1 MADEPDND
9 AEATQVE
16 SSGGS
21 KKKLIIIVALLAV
34 VGGGGA
40 FFMLSGEEE
49 TPADR
54 LARALELI
62 DKRETNWQIR
72 QAMEIVEELDEL
84 KYVDPDFPSGQH
96 YVRGM
101 ASFYDG
107 REFTGR
113 EQQERYL
120 KAIENFEFAAP
131 RGMPDERR
139 GEMMWALGV
148 ALQTVSLPT
157 KAREI
162 LEESLK
168 NYPEGSVEAS
178 ILLMENYLDLQT
190 EQSLKD
196 ALAHSDAL
204 PDRGKMTDEQAA
216 HATLLRTN
224 ILEKLGRTEE
234 ATATLENV
242 DTGANAEQE
251 RVITLAK
258 IAMSKGQTLLGKQTP
273 DGPPPLT
280 AKQSSENKQLLAVA
294 NEKFLEAQTLLM
306 PLIDDN
312 NHTMYAS
319 QASFL
324 NAHCS
329 ELMGKPESAINYYQ
343 RTARRFAE
351 TDEWLA
357 SQLRMAS
364 LLRKAGR
371 DEEAVTA
378 YRQVLRAI
386 VRPQDF
392 RNRWLTI
399 DQFRDLILLAWSDWV
414 EKKKFERALALT
426 RVMPPLIDRIRS
438 LELMAQ
444 TSQQWAVTAQ
454 AEADAATFKVR
465 QELLADVRKRWIE
478 SGNSHASLANA
489 TRTEAE
495 YPDTVWTSAE
505 DYGRGYAL
513 KEALAQADEFIRA
526 DPPRGVP
533 KARVFRGRMLMNLNR
548 LNEALAS
555 FRSVEIDMP
564 TDPFVYEASYRSGL
578 CQLEQDRPDDAER
591 TWRAMLT
598 SDDLEPDAEEWRLA
612 KFALGQ
618 LLARRAANEFRKS
631 VPADNAEPTKEQLT
645 QRQKAY
651 AQWKE
656 AIRYLDE
663 YLGRYPDT
671 EERIPARYLLAKSL
685 QSSAAEIRE
694 NLTDSMPVNARKEL
708 FLELSHTLNRAGDEY
723 RALQQS
729 LQALQ
734 VTGMLDDYGQEMY
747 RTTFMAIPETQFEQ
761 ERYADAVAG
770 FRLVTSR
777 FADHVSTLP
786 AYVQMSRCYSRLE
799 KPDEARRQLVQ
810 ARVVLSRLPDEAFGS
825 PSTGQTREQWSE
837 WIEWAREIHDRQYPQ
852 VTDAS

>member
-1 MADEPDND
+1 VADEPDND

-426 RVMPPLIDRIRS
+426 RVMPPLIDRARS

-444 TSQQWAVTAQ
+444 TSQEWAITAQ
-454 AEADAATFKVR
+454 AEADVATFKVK
-465 QELLADVRKRWIE
+465 QELLPEVRKRWIE
-478 SGNSHASLANA
+478 SGNSHAALANV
-489 TRTEAE
+489 TRTEAK

-505 DYGRGYAL
+505 DYGRGYAF

-564 TDPFVYEASYRSGL
+564 TDPFVYEASYRLGL

-591 TWRAMLT
+591 IWRAMLT
-598 SDDLEPDAEEWRLA
+598 SDDLEPDAEQWRLA

-618 LLARRAANEFRKS
+618 LLARRAAIEFRKS
-631 VPADNAEPTKEQLT
+631 MPADAAEPTKEQLT
-645 QRQKAY
+645 QRQTAY

-656 AIRYLDE
+656 AIRHLDE
-663 YLGRYPDT
+663 YLGRYPET

-694 NLTDSMPVNARKEL
+694 NLTDSMPVNARKDL
-708 FLELSHTLNRAGDEY
+708 FLKLSSALNRAGDEY

-734 VTGMLDDYGQEMY
+734 VTGMLDDYGEEMY

-770 FRLVTSR
+770 FRLATSR

-799 KPDEARRQLVQ
+799 NPDEARRQLEQ

>member
-1 MADEPDND
+1 MADEPDKD
-9 AEATQVE
+9 AEETEPE

-21 KKKLIIIVALLAV
+21 KKKLIIIVALLAML
-34 VGGGGA
+34 GGGGA
-40 FFMLSGEEE
+40 FYMLSGDKE
-49 TPADR
+49 TPADK

-62 DKRETNWQIR
+62 DKRESNWQIR
-72 QAMEIVEELDEL
+72 QAMEIVEQLDEL

-96 YVRGM
+96 YIRGM

-131 RGMPDERR
+131 RAMPDERR

-162 LEESLK
+162 LEESLQT
-168 NYPEGSVEAS
+168 YPEGSVEAS

-190 EQSLKD
+190 RQSLED

-204 PDRGKMTDEQAA
+204 PDRGEMTEEQSA

-224 ILEKLGRTEE
+224 ILEKLGKTAE
-234 ATATLENV
+234 ATAMLENLNS
-242 DTGANAEQE
+242 GANAEQE

-258 IAMSKGQTLLGKQTP
+258 IAMSKGQTLLDKQTP
-273 DGPPPLT
+273 EGKPPLT
-280 AKQSSENKQLLAVA
+280 AKQSSENKLLLAAA
-294 NEKFLEAQTLLM
+294 NEKFLEAQTLLI

-329 ELMGKPESAINYYQ
+329 ELMGKQESAINYYQ

-364 LLRKAGR
+364 LLRKEGR

-399 DQFRDLILLAWSDWV
+399 NQFRDLILLAWSDWV
-414 EKKKFERALALT
+414 EKEKFERALALT

-444 TSQQWAVTAQ
+444 TSRQWAVTAQ

-465 QELLADVRKRWIE
+465 QKLLPEVRKRWIE
-478 SGNSHASLANA
+478 SGNSHASLATV

-505 DYGRGYAL
+505 DYGRGYAF
-513 KEALAQADEFIRA
+513 KEALAQADEFIRVEPA
-526 DPPRGVP
+526 QGVP

-548 LNEALAS
+548 LNEAFAS
-555 FRSVEIDMP
+555 FRSVEIDTP
-564 TDPFVYEASYRSGL
+564 TDPFVYEASYRLGL
-578 CQLEQDRPDDAER
+578 CQLEQGRPDDAER
-591 TWRAMLT
+591 IWRAMLT

-618 LLARRAANEFRKS
+618 LLARRAAIEFRQS
-631 VPADNAEPTKEQLT
+631 IPADDAEPTKEQLA

-656 AIRYLDE
+656 AIRHLDE

-708 FLELSHTLNRAGDEY
+708 FLELSNTLNRAGDEY
-723 RALQQS
+723 RALQQT

-734 VTGMLDDYGQEMY
+734 VTGMLDDYGKEMY

-770 FRLVTSR
+770 FRMVTSR
-777 FADHVSTLP
+777 FADHISTLP
-786 AYVQMSRCYSRLE
+786 AYVQMARCYSHLE
-799 KPDEARRQLVQ
+799 KPEEARRQLEQ
-810 ARVVLSRLPDEAFGS
+810 ARVVLGRLPDEAFNS

-837 WIEWAREIHDRQYPQ
+837 WIEWARDVHDRQYPQ

>member
-9 AEATQVE
+9 AEETEPE

-21 KKKLIIIVALLAV
+21 KKKLIIIAALLAV

-40 FFMLSGEEE
+40 FLLLSGEKE
-49 TPADR
+49 TPADK

-96 YVRGM
+96 YIRGM

-131 RGMPDERR
+131 RAMPDERR

-162 LEESLK
+162 LEESLTT
-168 NYPEGSVEAS
+168 YPEGSVEAS

-190 EQSLKD
+190 RPSLKD

-204 PDRGKMTDEQAA
+204 PDRGTMTEEQSA
-216 HATLLRTN
+216 HATLLRAN
-224 ILEKLGRTEE
+224 ILEKLGKTAE
-234 ATATLENV
+234 ATATLENLN
-242 DTGANAEQE
+242 TGANAEQE

-258 IAMSKGQTLLGKQTP
+258 IAMSKGQTLLDKQTP
-273 DGPPPLT
+273 DGKPLT
-280 AKQSSENKQLLAVA
+280 AKQSSENKLLLSAA
-294 NEKFLEAQTLLM
+294 NEKFLEAQTMLM

-312 NHTMYAS
+312 NHTMCAS

-329 ELMGKPESAINYYQ
+329 ELMGNPESAINYYQ

-364 LLRKAGR
+364 LLRKEGR

-399 DQFRDLILLAWSDWV
+399 KQFRDLILLAWSDWV

-465 QELLADVRKRWIE
+465 QKLLPEVRKRWIE
-478 SGNSHASLANA
+478 SGNSHASLANV

-505 DYGRGYAL
+505 DFGRGYAF
-513 KEALAQADEFIRA
+513 KDALAQADEFIRVEPA
-526 DPPRGVP
+526 QGVP

-548 LNEALAS
+548 LNEAFAS
-555 FRSVEIDMP
+555 FRSVEIDTP

-578 CQLEQDRPDDAER
+578 CRLEQDRPDDAER
-591 TWRAMLT
+591 IWRAMLT

-618 LLARRAANEFRKS
+618 LLARRAAIEFRQS
-631 VPADNAEPTKEQLT
+631 TPADDAEPTKEQLD

-656 AIRYLDE
+656 AIRHLDE
-663 YLGRYPDT
+663 YLGRYPET

-708 FLELSHTLNRAGDEY
+708 FLELSGKLDRAGDEY
-723 RALQQS
+723 RALQQT

-761 ERYADAVAG
+761 ERYADAAAG
-770 FRLVTSR
+770 FRMVTSR
-777 FADHVSTLP
+777 FADHISTLP

-799 KPDEARRQLVQ
+799 KPEEARRQLEQ
-810 ARVVLSRLPDEAFGS
+810 ARVVLGRLPDEAFNS

-837 WIEWAREIHDRQYPQ
+837 WIEWAREVHDRQYPP

>member
-1 MADEPDND
+1 MADESDND
-9 AEATQVE
+9 AEATEEVAT
-16 SSGGS
+16 GGS

-40 FFMLSGEEE
+40 FFMLSGEKE

-62 DKRETNWQIR
+62 DNRETNWQIR

-162 LEESLK
+162 LEESLTT
-168 NYPEGSVEAS
+168 YPEGSVEAS

-190 EQSLKD
+190 EQSLED

-204 PDRGKMTDEQAA
+204 PDRGEMIPEQAA

-224 ILEKLGRTEE
+224 ILEKLGKTEE

-273 DGPPPLT
+273 EGKTPLT
-280 AKQSSENKQLLAVA
+280 AKQSSENKLLLAAA

-312 NHTMYAS
+312 NHTLYAS

-343 RTARRFAE
+343 RTARRFTE

-399 DQFRDLILLAWSDWV
+399 NQFRELILLAWSDWV

-444 TSQQWAVTAQ
+444 TSQQWAITAQ

-465 QELLADVRKRWIE
+465 RELLPEVRKRWIE
-478 SGNSHASLANA
+478 SGNSHASLANV
-489 TRTEAE
+489 TRTGAE

-505 DYGRGYAL
+505 DYGRGYAF
-513 KEALAQADEFIRA
+513 KEALAQADEFIRVEPA
-526 DPPRGVP
+526 QGVP

-548 LNEALAS
+548 LNEAFAS
-555 FRSVEIDMP
+555 FRSVEIDTP
-564 TDPFVYEASYRSGL
+564 TDPFVYEASYRLGL

-591 TWRAMLT
+591 IWRAMLT
-598 SDDLEPDAEEWRLA
+598 SDDLEPDAEQWRLA

-631 VPADNAEPTKEQLT
+631 MPADDAEPTKEQLT
-645 QRQKAY
+645 QRQTAY

-656 AIRYLDE
+656 AIRHLDE
-663 YLGRYPDT
+663 YLGRYPET

-685 QSSAAEIRE
+685 QSSSAEIRE

-708 FLELSHTLNRAGDEY
+708 FLKLSSTLNRAGDEY
-723 RALQQS
+723 RALQQT

-747 RTTFMAIPETQFEQ
+747 RTTFMAIPETHFEQ
-761 ERYADAVAG
+761 ERYADAAVG

-799 KPDEARRQLVQ
+799 KPDEARRQLEQ
-810 ARVVLSRLPDEAFGS
+810 ARVVLSRLPDKAFGS

-837 WIEWAREIHDRQYPQ
+837 WIEWAREVHDRQYPQ

>member
-1 MADEPDND
+1 VADEPDND

>member
-9 AEATQVE
+9 AEETEPE

-40 FFMLSGEEE
+40 FFMLSGDKE
-49 TPADR
+49 TPADK

-72 QAMEIVEELDEL
+72 QAMEIVQELDDL
-84 KYVDPDFPSGQH
+84 KYVDPDFPSGQR
-96 YVRGM
+96 YIRGM

-168 NYPEGSVEAS
+168 TYPEGSVEAS

-190 EQSLKD
+190 RPALED

-204 PDRGKMTDEQAA
+204 PDRGTMTDEQAA

-224 ILEKLGRTEE
+224 ILEKLGRTGE

-242 DTGANAEQE
+242 DTGVNAEQE

-258 IAMSKGQTLLGKQTP
+258 IEMSKGQTLLDKQTP
-273 DGPPPLT
+273 EGKSPLT
-280 AKQSSENKQLLAVA
+280 AKQSSENKLLLAAA
-294 NEKFLEAQTLLM
+294 NEKFLEAQTMLM

-364 LLRKAGR
+364 LLRKEGR

-399 DQFRDLILLAWSDWV
+399 NQFRDLILLAWSDWV
-414 EKKKFERALALT
+414 EQEKFERALALT

-465 QELLADVRKRWIE
+465 QELLPEVRKRWIE
-478 SGNSHASLANA
+478 SGSSHASLANV

-505 DYGRGYAL
+505 AYGRGHAF

-526 DPPRGVP
+526 EPAQGVP

-548 LNEALAS
+548 LNEAFAS
-555 FRSVEIDMP
+555 FRSVEIDTP
-564 TDPFVYEASYRSGL
+564 TDPFVYEASYRLGL

-591 TWRAMLT
+591 IWRAMLT

-618 LLARRAANEFRKS
+618 LQARRAAIEFRQS
-631 VPADNAEPTKEQLT
+631 MPADDAEPTKEQLA
-645 QRQKAY
+645 QRKKAY

-656 AIRYLDE
+656 AIRHLDE

-708 FLELSHTLNRAGDEY
+708 FLELSNKLNRAGDEY
-723 RALQQS
+723 RALQQT

-770 FRLVTSR
+770 FRMVTSR
-777 FADHVSTLP
+777 FADHISTLP

-799 KPDEARRQLVQ
+799 KPEEARRQLEQ
-810 ARVVLSRLPDEAFGS
+810 ARVVLGRLPDEAFDS

-837 WIEWAREIHDRQYPQ
+837 WIEWAREVHDRQYPQ